1 MFTFGTL
8 NANAAFDPFILLVLA
23 LVLDAAVGGLGFVF
37 KILPHPVV
45 LIGTLVDW
53 FDRKLNRKTRG
64 QMDRAMRGALTVVIM
79 VVLAGSIGW
88 GVQWLTLHHDFGWAV
103 ELFLLVSLLAQREL
117 YSAVRRVLMA
127 LKHDGVESG
136 RTAVSQIV
144 GRDPT
149 QLDEHGVARAAI
161 ESLAENFSDGVVAP
175 VFWYVLFGFPG
186 LLIYKTVNT
195 LDSMI
200 GYKNDTY
207 RAFGFTAARLDDVL
221 NLIPARLSGL
231 ILSIAAM
238 VTPKGHPLRAFKTM
252 WRDASKHNSP
262 NAGWP
267 EAATAGALGLALAGP
282 RKYAQHTADAP
293 WIGDGTA
300 RATANDID
308 RALYLYVAACLINAL
323 IVTVIAMYR
332 FKLGG

>member
-8 NANAAFDPFILLVLA
+8 DANAAFDPFILLILA
-23 LVLDAAVGGLGFVF
+23 LVLDAAVGGMGPVF
-37 KILPHPVV
+37 KVLPHPVV
-45 LIGTLVDW
+45 IIGKLIGW
-53 FDRKLNRKTRG
+53 FDRKLNRESRS
-64 QMDRAMRGALTVVIM
+64 QVDRAMRGALVVMIM
-79 VVLAGSIGW
+79 VGLAGSIGW

-103 ELFLLVSLLAQREL
+103 ELFFLVALLAQREL
-117 YSAVRRVLMA
+117 YSAVRRVHVA
-127 LKHDGVESG
+127 LSSNGIESG
-136 RTAVSQIV
+136 RTAVGEIV
-144 GRDPT
+144 GRDPA
-149 QLDEHGVARAAI
+149 QLDEHGVARASI
-161 ESLAENFSDGVVAP
+161 ESLAENFSDGVIAP

-200 GYKNDTY
+200 GYKNDRY

-231 ILSIAAM
+231 LITMAAF
-238 VTPKGHPLRAFKTM
+238 VTPKSSPARAFKTM

-282 RKYAQHTADAP
+282 RKYAHHTADAP

-300 RATANDID
+300 KAMVGDIE
-308 RALYLYVAACLINAL
+308 RALYLFVGACLFNGL
-323 IVTVIAMYR
+323 IVAVIAMYR
-332 FKLGG
+332 FQVGS